1 MLKLWRNWM
10 KHKVIQYFSDDYLKE
25 CKKMKPYDI
34 VKFLDEFRQLH
45 GGQVENASKAKTD
58 KDTYS

>member
-1 MLKLWRNWM
+1 M

-34 VKFLDEFRQLH
+34 IKFLDEFRQLH

-58 KDTYS
+58 KDIHS